1 MCAVLQTLSQLGR
14 ETARIVLHAS
24 CVACGRD
31 LPWRE
36 RTASCCGDC
45 WRSLPLLDL
54 PKCDS
59 CAQPWPGQTSDS
71 YRCLDCMTAPLPVG
85 WTDAWGHYRG
95 ALERVLHAFKFQR
108 HDWFSDPFADA
119 LRDLVV
125 AHGDETFDAV
135 VPVPM
140 SRAKLRRRGY
150 NQAELLARDLG
161 RRLQLRC
168 DPALLAKRLERRTQ
182 STLAKAERAANVR
195 GAFRASERS
204 KSKSILLVDDVCT
217 TGETLRACA
226 AALRRAGA
234 ARVCAVVV
242 AKAT

>member
-24 CVACGRD
+24 CVVCRRE
-31 LPWRE
+31 LPWRA

-45 WRSLPLLDL
+45 WRSLPLIDG

-59 CAQPWPGQTSDS
+59 CAQPFFGDVAAT
-71 YRCLDCMTAPLPVG
+71 RCLDCMSDPLPVG
-85 WTDAWGHYRG
+85 WTEAWGHYRG
-95 ALERVLHAFKFQR
+95 ALERVLHAFKFAR
-108 HDWFSDPFADA
+108 HDWFSEPFADA
-119 LRDLVV
+119 LSDLVAARDDNV
-125 AHGDETFDAV
+125 FDVV

-150 NQAELLARDLG
+150 NQAELLARALA
-161 RRLQLRC
+161 RRLCLRC
-168 DPALLAKRLERRTQ
+168 DVSLLGKRLERQTQ

-195 GAFRASERS
+195 GAFRASDAS
-204 KSKSILLVDDVCT
+204 ASKSILLVDDVCT

-226 AALRRAGA
+226 SALLRAGA
-234 ARVCAVVV
+234 GRVCAVVV

>member
-24 CVACGRD
+24 CVVCQRE

-45 WRSLPLLDL
+45 WRSLPLIAAA
-54 PKCDS
+54 KCIS
-59 CAQPWPGQTSDS
+59 CAQPFAGDVDAA
-71 YRCLDCMTAPLPVG
+71 RCLDCMRDPLPVG
-85 WTDAWGHYRG
+85 WTEAWGHYRG

-108 HDWFSDPFADA
+108 HDWFAEPFADA
-119 LRDLVV
+119 LRDLV
-125 AHGDETFDAV
+125 AARGDGAFDAV

-140 SRAKLRRRGY
+140 SRAKIRRRGY
-150 NQAELLARDLG
+150 NQAELLARALA
-161 RRLQLRC
+161 RRLSLRC
-168 DPALLAKRLERRTQ
+168 DPSLLAKRLERRTQ
-182 STLAKAERAANVR
+182 STLDKAQRAANVR
-195 GAFRASERS
+195 GAFHASPRASA
-204 KSKSILLVDDVCT
+204 KSILLVDDVCT

-226 AALRRAGA
+226 TALLRAGA
-234 ARVCAVVV
+234 GRVCAVVV